1 MKQIISPL
9 LRIGICTAGYL
20 YATSNV
26 TLAQVTSD
34 GTVNTQVNQNGS
46 IAEITG
52 GETRGSNLFHSF
64 QDFSVPAGNEAFFNN
79 ANDIS
84 NILSRVTGG
93 NISNIDGAIRAN
105 GSASLFLINPAG
117 IIFGEGAR
125 LDLGGSFYGSTASS
139 ILFEDGEFSAADLEN
154 PPLLTVNAPIGLGF
168 RDNPGDIVTRFQE
181 VVTRKEITNEGFD
194 RVFSEFP
201 DGPQPEIEDII
212 EDRIENGE
220 NFAEVL
226 LDLGIISPQE
236 TVDVIIPLRLEV
248 DQGNNFALIGGNVSI
263 DNFVISGEEVTLGGL
278 SQAGIVTFNQDGSL
292 NFPEGVA
299 RGNVSFGVSS
309 IDAIGLSTI
318 SASSIYTYAKK
329 ADFNTL
335 RIFADN
341 NLLIDASESVNIDN
355 SSIEPQSFTIS
366 IAPISLDRKVNITT
380 DNLTLT
386 NTSTISGDR
395 ISINAFN
402 SFIINND
409 SFITGSM
416 EITTANLAITNG
428 SNIGR
433 FNFFEEDS
441 FGSISINVSDSLI
454 IDGVSS
460 SGSSSSITSSGQDV
474 NINTTDLAITNGG
487 LISTR
492 PLGGT
497 GSITDSF
504 GTRQL
509 FGIINGGNISINA
522 LGSVIIRGTDLE
534 ESSDGAVIGTGFEES
549 SSGIFSNI
557 FNIPEGSSG
566 DIHIT
571 TRDLVLTNGG
581 QIAAV
586 ASGEGELGNI
596 SIDASESINIDS
608 FFSGIFNQVEQDAEG
623 VGSEINVVT
632 KDLRLTNG
640 GQISAVT
647 RGEGN
652 AGNLNINTSNLDVKG
667 INSGLF
673 SRTAGS
679 GNAGIVDIKTSQLQ
693 VQDNAQV
700 GVDNFVPVEFQIEQ
714 LDNRLTRVI
723 PIFNP
728 VEGSGSAGNLR
739 ITAESIDLQS
749 GGSLTA
755 ISAGGNGGNINL
767 NSDLLTFRDG
777 GNISA
782 TAGLEN
788 TSGSGGNINIDS
800 QFIVAFPDGNN
811 DITANAFSGAGG
823 NISIATE
830 GIFGIQERPN
840 NPLTNDITA
849 SSEAGISGNVTITTP
864 DINPV
869 QGATE
874 LSTNVV
880 EPGETTQQVCQANRE
895 TAAKNGLTISGKG
908 GIVPDPALPLNSL
921 NVTVNGKINP
931 TSTIPAPIDTS
942 QGKIQPARGIKVT
955 ESGKIILTAY
965 RTNNAGE
972 RIPSSSVN
980 CGRA

>member
-64 QDFSVPAGNEAFFNN
+64 QDFSVPTGNEAFFNN
-79 ANDIS
+79 ADSIS
-84 NILSRVTGG
+84 NIFSRVTGG

-117 IIFGEGAR
+117 IIFGEGAK
-125 LDLGGSFYGSTASS
+125 LDIGGSFYGSTASS

-168 RDNPGDIVTRFQE
+168 RDNPGDIVNRSDFAETTEFRE
-181 VVTRKEITNEGFD
+181 VTNEALN
-194 RVFSEFP
+194 RVLSEIS
-201 DGPQPEIEDII
+201 DELQLEIDE
-212 EDRIENGE
+212 RQFNGE
-220 NFAEVL
+220 ESPAEIL
-226 LDLGIISPQE
+226 LDLGLISPDEIIVFEE
-236 TVDVIIPLRLEV
+236 TNPIGLQVN
-248 DQGNNFALIGGNVSI
+248 QGNNFALIGGNVSI
-263 DNFVISGEEVTLGGL
+263 ENSAISGADVLALGGL
-278 SQAGIVTFNQDGSL
+278 SQAGVVTFNQDGSL

-329 ADFNTL
+329 ADFNNL
-335 RIFADN
+335 RILTDDN
-341 NLLIDASESVNIDN
+341 LVIDASASVNVNNTALSGGDVVIKAVDITLTNDATSLGDISTSLPMPGEEVLNISINASGSLNLDNYGIVSFIQGNIDIETSNLNLNNSSYISTTTSSLEGDRDAGDIFINAKESVNISGLDPLEN
-355 SSIEPQSFTIS
+355 NFGSRIESTTFLFDDP
-366 IAPISLDRKVNITT
+366 SLDTASNNGGDININTPHLVVT
-380 DNLTLT
+380 DQGQIF
-386 NTSTISGDR
+386 TSTSGLGDAGN
-395 ISINAFN
+395 ISIN
-402 SFIINND
+402 
-409 SFITGSM
+409 
-416 EITTANLAITNG
+416 TANLTVA
-428 SNIGR
+428 
-433 FNFFEEDS
+433 DS
-441 FGSISINVSDSLI
+441 GQILSSTSTLGKSGSISIN
-454 IDGVSS
+454 
-460 SGSSSSITSSGQDV
+460 
-474 NINTTDLAITNGG
+474 
-487 LISTR
+487 
-492 PLGGT
+492 
-497 GSITDSF
+497 
-504 GTRQL
+504 
-509 FGIINGGNISINA
+509 
-522 LGSVIIRGTDLE
+522 
-534 ESSDGAVIGTGFEES
+534 
-549 SSGIFSNI
+549 
-557 FNIPEGSSG
+557 
-566 DIHIT
+566 
-571 TRDLVLTNGG
+571 
-581 QIAAV
+581 
-586 ASGEGELGNI
+586 
-596 SIDASESINIDS
+596 ASESISINGVNSDS
-608 FFSGIFNQVEQDAEG
+608 SFSGIFNQIEQDAEG
-623 VGSEINVVT
+623 VAREINVVT

-647 RGEGN
+647 RGEEN

-700 GVDNFVPVEFQIEQ
+700 GVDNFVPIEFQIEQ
-714 LDNRLTRVI
+714 LDNRSTIAI